1 MSIGADDEIRT
12 RDPHLGTVMLY
23 QLSHV
28 RVCSPHPSEVGRLR
42 NQGLALVLQRYPRRT
57 PLFLHQEG

>member
-1 MSIGADDEIRT
+1 
-12 RDPHLGTVMLY
+12 
-23 QLSHV
+23 
-28 RVCSPHPSEVGRLR
+28 VGRLR